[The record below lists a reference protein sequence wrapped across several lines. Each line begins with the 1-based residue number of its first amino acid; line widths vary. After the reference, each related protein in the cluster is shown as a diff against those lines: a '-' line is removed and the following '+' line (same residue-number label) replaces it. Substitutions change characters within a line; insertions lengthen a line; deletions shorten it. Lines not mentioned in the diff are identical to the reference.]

1 MMARDDCAS
10 HAARCGRRA
19 RFLAVLCA
27 LLGPLMTTGAHA
39 EKLTIERIFSA
50 PDLSGPSLRA
60 AQISP
65 DGHLVTYLRG
75 SEQDKDRLD
84 LWAYDLKRRKHR
96 LLVDSRRL
104 EPGRHALSAEEA
116 QRRERQRTSA
126 LSGILEYE
134 FSADARYL
142 LVPLDGELYVYDLR
156 AQPAKAVRKLPKGTG
171 AVTDAHFSPRAHY
184 VSFIREQNLFVLELA
199 SGQVRAITQDG
210 SGPVSYGVA
219 EFVAQEEMGRTTG
232 YWWAPDEEHIAFTRV
247 DESGVPEVQRFE
259 IYANRTTV
267 IKQRYPAAG
276 GPNVRVQLY
285 VARVA
290 PPEAASPRIEVDLGA
305 EPDIYLA
312 RVNWFPDSSALAV
325 QRQSRDQKSLVLLR
339 ADPATGAAR
348 ELLTE
353 HSDSWVELND
363 NLTFLPRARQFIWSS
378 GRSGFHHLYLYDWD
392 GQLLRP
398 LTQGDWEVTGDN
410 NSHGMRGVD
419 EVHGL
424 VYFMANA
431 ATPLERHLYSVSL
444 TDPAAPM
451 QQLTTESGWHSV
463 AMSDNAQLFLDT
475 FSNTT
480 QPPTVRLRAVTGAI
494 LAELIPNPIT
504 PQHPYFHYQSEHVP
518 VEFGSLHAGDG
529 QDLYYELMKP
539 KDLQPGR
546 RYPVIVRVYGGPGVQ
561 LVRNAWDA
569 DARSN
574 EGFIRQYFVQQGY
587 VWFSLDN
594 RGSGWRGEKFESAL
608 LKRLGSVEVDD
619 QVAGVR
625 FLKSLPY
632 VDPTR
637 IGVLGWSYG
646 GYMALMCTLRT
657 PGVFAAAVAGAPV
670 TDWKLYDTHYTER
683 YMGTPQANLD
693 GYVHS
698 NVTHYAKNLTVPLLM
713 MHGMADDNVLFA
725 NSTALYKVFQDLHK
739 TFDIMVYPGSKHALL
754 RHADTGPHGYQM
766 IQEFFDRTLRRADAQ

>member
-1 MMARDDCAS
+1 MMARDDRAS
-10 HAARCGRRA
+10 RAA
-19 RFLAVLCA
+19 RFLAVLCT
-27 LLGPLMTTGAHA
+27 LLGALMTPSVHA

-50 PDLSGPSLRA
+50 PDLSGANLRSPE
-60 AQISP
+60 ISP

-96 LLVDSRRL
+96 LLLDSRRL
-104 EPGRHALSAEEA
+104 APGRQALSAEEA

-156 AQPAKAVRKLPKGTG
+156 APAAKAVRKLPKGTG
-171 AVTDAHFSPRAHY
+171 VVTDAHFSPGAHY
-184 VSFIREQNLFVLELA
+184 VSFIRDQNLFVLELA
-199 SGQVRAITQDG
+199 SGQERAITQDG
-210 SGPVSYGVA
+210 SGPISYGVA

-232 YWWAPDEEHIAFTRV
+232 YWWAPDEGRIAFTRV

-276 GPNVRVQLY
+276 GPNVHVQLY
-285 VARVA
+285 VAPVA
-290 PPEAASPRIEVDLGA
+290 AAEPSSARIAIDLGPD
-305 EPDIYLA
+305 PDIYLA

-325 QRQSRDQKSLVLLR
+325 QRQSRDQKTLVLLH

-353 HSDSWVELND
+353 HSNSWVELND
-363 NLTFLPRARQFIWSS
+363 NLTFLRRSRQFIWSS

-444 TDPAAPM
+444 ADPAAPM
-451 QQLTTESGWHSV
+451 QQITHEAGWHSV
-463 AMSDNAQLFLDT
+463 AMADNAQLFLDT
-475 FSNTT
+475 FSSTT
-480 QPPTVRLRAVTGAI
+480 QPPTVRLRAASGAV
-494 LAELIPNPIT
+494 LAELIDNQIT
-504 PQHPYFHYQSEHVP
+504 PQHPYFHYQAEHVP
-518 VEFGSLHAGDG
+518 VEFGSLHASDG
-529 QDLYYELMKP
+529 QELYYELMKP

-594 RGSGWRGEKFESAL
+594 RGSGWRGEKFESAI
-608 LKRLGSVEVDD
+608 LKHLGSAEVDD

-637 IGVLGWSYG
+637 IGVFGWSYG

-657 PGVFAAAVAGAPV
+657 PGVFAAAIAGAPV
-670 TDWKLYDTHYTER
+670 TDWRLYDTHYTER
-683 YMGTPQANLD
+683 YMDTPQANRE
-693 GYVHS
+693 GYIHS

-766 IQEFFDRTLRRADAQ
+766 IQEFFDRTLRRTDAQ